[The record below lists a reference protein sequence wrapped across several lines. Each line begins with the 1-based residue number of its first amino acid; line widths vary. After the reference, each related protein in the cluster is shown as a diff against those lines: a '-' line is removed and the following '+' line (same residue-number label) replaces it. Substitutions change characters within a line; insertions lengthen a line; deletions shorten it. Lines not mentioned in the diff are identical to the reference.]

1 MATNENNK
9 LTTTRPVFQTKK
21 VGMAARLQT
30 AQETVAKPI
39 NPEDFAN
46 RLGIVFDDSSS
57 MNGTAIDL
65 AHQAVETFI
74 KNCNSNDT
82 CLAVYPLNAKPQI
95 LSNDFAQVGLYTI
108 ALVASGGTPLYT
120 RLTEILSK
128 EKMTRAIAFSDGGPT
143 DGKGSYNIFNDTG
156 INPADHESVIKDYCE
171 AKVPIDTVFIGDDE
185 RGEQIMKDL
194 AARTGGT
201 YLHFTKP
208 EDMAKNLK
216 YLAPRYRALLANAEL
231 KAKVERG
238 EQI

>member
-1 MATNENNK
+1 MATEQNDK
-9 LTTTRPVFQTKK
+9 LTTIRPIFKQKK
-21 VGMAARLQT
+21 VGMAARLET
-30 AQETVAKPI
+30 AQETAQKPI
-39 NPEDFAN
+39 NPDDFAN

-57 MNGTAIDL
+57 MGGTAIEL

-95 LSNDFAQVGLYTI
+95 LSNDFAQIGLYTM

-143 DGKGSYNIFNDTG
+143 DGKTNYNFFDDTG
-156 INPADHESVIKDYCE
+156 TKADHESVIKAYVA
-171 AKVPIDTVFIGDDE
+171 AKIPIDTVFIGDDE
-185 RGEQIMKDL
+185 HGEEIMKDL
-194 AARTGGT
+194 ANRTGGT

-208 EDMAKNLK
+208 EDMAKGLK

-231 KAKVERG
+231 KARVERG